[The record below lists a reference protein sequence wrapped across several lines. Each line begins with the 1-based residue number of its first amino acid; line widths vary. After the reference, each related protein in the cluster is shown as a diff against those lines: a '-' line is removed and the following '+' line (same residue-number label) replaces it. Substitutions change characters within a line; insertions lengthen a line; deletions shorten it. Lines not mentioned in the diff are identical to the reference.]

1 MKKFKGPI
9 LAIVTT
15 ISFSLAGCGG
25 GGGTSATPSS
35 TTVSGVAATGVPMS
49 GTAYLKDSAGN
60 QMSTP
65 INPQTGM
72 FTFDVSGKTPP
83 FMLTSGSL
91 YSMAGGPGTA
101 NINPL
106 SNLMVADMGG
116 FSNMSAMY
124 SFYNNPDGTTMRN
137 MFSNMSTA
145 RQQMWDKMGP
155 LLTAY
160 GVPNVDPI
168 STPYTIGNGLDRMFD
183 NVHMSIDQ
191 YGNVTMTNWDG
202 ATIYSGPM
210 GKIGDCTFYGNY
222 TLPSTGQNSSGITI
236 TPANATLQVNGTLQY
251 SANIPV
257 TWSVGSNSGTITSG
271 GLYTA
276 PPYMGMF
283 LVKATSNAD
292 PNKFSTATVYVGGMG
307 MGMMW

>member
-1 MKKFKGPI
+1 MH
-9 LAIVTT
+9 
-15 ISFSLAGCGG
+15 
-25 GGGTSATPSS
+25 
-35 TTVSGVAATGVPMS
+35 
-49 GTAYLKDSAGN
+49 
-60 QMSTP
+60 
-65 INPQTGM
+65 
-72 FTFDVSGKTPP
+72 
-83 FMLTSGSL
+83 
-91 YSMAGGPGTA
+91 
-101 NINPL
+101 
-106 SNLMVADMGG
+106 
-116 FSNMSAMY
+116 
-124 SFYNNPDGTTMRN
+124 N

-160 GVPNVDPI
+160 GVPNIDPI

-191 YGNVTMTNWDG
+191 DGNVTMTNWNG

-210 GKIGDCTFYGNY
+210 GNIGGCTFHGNY
-222 TLPSTGQNSSGITI
+222 TLPGTGQNSSGITI
-236 TPANATLQVNGTLQY
+236 TPANATLQVNGTLQF

-257 TWSVGSNSGTITSG
+257 TWSVGSNSGSITSG

-276 PPYMGMF
+276 PTYMGMF

-292 PNKFSTATVYVGGMG
+292 PTKFSTATVYVGGMG

>member
-1 MKKFKGPI
+1 MMKRFKGS
-9 LAIVTT
+9 LWALLTT
-15 ISFSLAGCGG
+15 VSLSLAGCGSN
-25 GGGTSATPSS
+25 GGTSAP
-35 TTVSGVAATGVPMS
+35 TVSGVAATGAPMS

-83 FMLTSGSL
+83 FMVTAGSL
-91 YSMAGGPGTA
+91 YSMTGGSGTA
-101 NINPL
+101 NINPM
-106 SNLMVADMGG
+106 SNLMVANMAG
-116 FSNMSAMY
+116 FSNMSTMY
-124 SFYNNPDGTTMRN
+124 SFYKNPDGTTMRT
-137 MFSNMSTA
+137 MFGNMSNA
-145 RQQMWDKMGP
+145 RLQMWEKMGP

-168 STPYTIGNGLDRMFD
+168 SSPYSIGNGMDRMFD

-191 YGNVTMTNWDG
+191 SGYVTMMTTSG
-202 ATIYSGPM
+202 TTIY
-210 GKIGDCTFYGNY
+210 
-222 TLPSTGQNSSGITI
+222 TGQLGDMMGGTMMPTYTWQPGTGQTVSGMTI
-236 TPANATLQVNGTLQY
+236 TPANATLQVNGTLKF
-251 SANIPV
+251 SAGNIPV
-257 TWSVGSNSGTITSG
+257 TWSVGSNSGTITSD

-283 LVKATSNAD
+283 LVKATSIAD
-292 PNKFSTATVYVGGMG
+292 PTKFATATVYVGGMG